1 MQSASIE
8 LRTTPL
14 TYEMN
19 KDKEVDPVNKSISEE
34 ASWLRLIGF
43 GNQEAMN
50 SLVDK
55 WQNPLYRYF
64 YRSLNNHADSQD
76 LTQKTFL
83 KAFKAAKKY
92 QPISKFSTWI
102 FTIARNLLI
111 DEIKRKQK
119 FSSSQIF
126 VEDIHSKI
134 SYGVDE
140 VTHLNE
146 ILQLALDEMQ
156 ENHRSALLFRVQQE
170 WSYSE
175 IADAMKTNQQQV
187 KTWIYRARQKLK
199 ERVLEI
205 KKSERL

>member
-1 MQSASIE
+1 M
-8 LRTTPL
+8 
-14 TYEMN
+14 
-19 KDKEVDPVNKSISEE
+19 
-34 ASWLRLIGF
+34 
-43 GNQEAMN
+43 
-50 SLVDK
+50 
-55 WQNPLYRYF
+55 
-64 YRSLNNHADSQD
+64 
-76 LTQKTFL
+76 

-119 FSSSQIF
+119 FLSSQIF
-126 VEDIHSKI
+126 EEDIHSKI

-187 KTWIYRARQKLK
+187 KTWIYRATSEI
-199 ERVLEI
+199 ERKSFRN
-205 KKSERL
+205 KKI

>member
-1 MQSASIE
+1 M
-8 LRTTPL
+8 
-14 TYEMN
+14 
-19 KDKEVDPVNKSISEE
+19 
-34 ASWLRLIGF
+34 
-43 GNQEAMN
+43 
-50 SLVDK
+50 
-55 WQNPLYRYF
+55 
-64 YRSLNNHADSQD
+64 
-76 LTQKTFL
+76 
-83 KAFKAAKKY
+83 
-92 QPISKFSTWI
+92 
-102 FTIARNLLI
+102 I

-126 VEDIHSKI
+126 EEDIHSKI
-134 SYGVDE
+134 SYEVDE

-175 IADAMKTNQQQV
+175 IAAAMKTNQQQV

>member
-1 MQSASIE
+1 M
-8 LRTTPL
+8 
-14 TYEMN
+14 
-19 KDKEVDPVNKSISEE
+19 
-34 ASWLRLIGF
+34 
-43 GNQEAMN
+43 
-50 SLVDK
+50 
-55 WQNPLYRYF
+55 YRYF

-76 LTQKTFL
+76 LTKKTFES
-83 KAFKAAKKY
+83 FQSSQKY

-126 VEDIHSKI
+126 EEDIHSKI

-175 IADAMKTNQQQV
+175 LQMQ
-187 KTWIYRARQKLK
+187 
-199 ERVLEI
+199 
-205 KKSERL
+205 